1 MEANYHYATVTEA
14 ISQLRKKGFT
24 TDFNLKQ
31 NEPAAGENNLAL
43 GEFEIMDVYR
53 YEGESDPAD
62 EAAVYAIVSSSGV
75 KGILVTGYGLNSD
88 GASSETLKNIH
99 Y

>member
-1 MEANYHYATVTEA
+1 MKESN
-14 ISQLRKKGFT
+14 
-24 TDFNLKQ
+24 
-31 NEPAAGENNLAL
+31 PAAGERELAMD
-43 GEFEIMDVYR
+43 EFEIMDVYR